1 MGGGEDLVGQLVL
14 RPAGKLRGRLPSFP
28 PSFPVSP
35 PEPVEI
41 PKFGTKFPGLFMFVS
56 LFFQLMQTYGWAKK
70 RLEKNPNIA
79 NHGEPRGALP
89 LALSHSVHL
98 PVSQRK
104 QSPHFSDDISS
115 ERAGLQLRER
125 RGGSTGMG
133 K

>member
-1 MGGGEDLVGQLVL
+1 MGGEDLVGQLVL
-14 RPAGKLRGRLPSFP
+14 RAAAGKLRGRLPSFP
-28 PSFPVSP
+28 LPP
-35 PEPVEI
+35 PEHVDI
-41 PKFGTKFPGLFMFVS
+41 PKFGTKYLSVVMFVFVFS
-56 LFFQLMQTYGWAKK
+56 ADVELQVSQNLIGKK
-70 RLEKNPNIA
+70 SKHCQPW
-79 NHGEPRGALP
+79 GTCGALR
-89 LALSHSVHL
+89 LSHSVHL